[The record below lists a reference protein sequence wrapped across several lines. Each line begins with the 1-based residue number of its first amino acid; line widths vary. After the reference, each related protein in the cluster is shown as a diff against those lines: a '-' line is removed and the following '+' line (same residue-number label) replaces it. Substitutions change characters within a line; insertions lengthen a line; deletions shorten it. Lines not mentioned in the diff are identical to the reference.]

1 MATKTDNRD
10 WRLREGELLDALGI
24 AEEFLDRWDDSITI
38 AEREDL
44 RVESALLAVQ
54 GWDRLRDKN
63 RFAAYVRTIAR
74 RQRAQ
79 AVRERLRVE
88 AVGLRFGNEM
98 REEPE
103 QPPAEHKW
111 FEVAGHW
118 IRQRDMLQLL
128 PDLLARLEPLNVRL
142 LMGYYEGFSCAELG
156 GRFDI
161 SVDVV
166 KVRIH
171 RTRRLVKGLFELM
184 ATTES
189 GELRIGTVPV
199 CHPGM
204 ETAEGRTQQERNAT
218 CDE

>member
-1 MATKTDNRD
+1 LAAKTDFRD
-10 WRLREGELLDALGI
+10 WRLREDELLDALGI
-24 AEEFLDRWDDSITI
+24 AEEFLHRWDDSITV
-38 AEREDL
+38 AERDDL

-79 AVRERLRVE
+79 AVRQRLRVE
-88 AVGLRFGNEM
+88 RVGLRFGNEV
-98 REEPE
+98 REELE
-103 QPPAEHKW
+103 QPQVEQKW

-118 IRQRDMLQLL
+118 IQQRDMLQLL
-128 PDLLARLEPLNVRL
+128 PDLLARLNPLNARL
-142 LMGYYEGFSCAELG
+142 LMGYYEGFSCAELA

-161 SVDVV
+161 SIDVV

-171 RTRRLVKGLFELM
+171 RTRRLVKGLFELT
-184 ATTES
+184 ASTES

-199 CHPGM
+199 RQPEM
-204 ETAEGRTQQERNAT
+204 ETADGRIQQERNAT